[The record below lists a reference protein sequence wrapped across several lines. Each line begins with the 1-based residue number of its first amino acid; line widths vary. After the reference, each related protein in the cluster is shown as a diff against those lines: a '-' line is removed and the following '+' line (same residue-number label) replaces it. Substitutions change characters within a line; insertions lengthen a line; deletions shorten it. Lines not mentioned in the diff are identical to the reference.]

1 MVCTTAHSPRD
12 GIWQP
17 ASPALFVDGLDDVL
31 KRRSKVFR
39 LARIHIV
46 VFEKIEMWNWPLAGL
61 VIRTTQAGSPSHAL
75 RI

>member
-17 ASPALFVDGLDDVL
+17 ASPALFVDGLDDVA
-31 KRRSKVFR
+31 KRRSKYFR

-46 VFEKIEMWNWPLAGL
+46 VFEKIEMWN
-61 VIRTTQAGSPSHAL
+61 
-75 RI
+75 